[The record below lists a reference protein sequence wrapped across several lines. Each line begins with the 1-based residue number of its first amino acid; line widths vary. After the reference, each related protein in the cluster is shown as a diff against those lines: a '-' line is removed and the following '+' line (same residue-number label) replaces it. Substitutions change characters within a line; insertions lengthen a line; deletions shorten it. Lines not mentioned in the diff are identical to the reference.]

1 MFNETQS
8 HAERGVLRAI
18 TGGAYKL
25 FGPYGTIVSGTT
37 FPTRGTIPMSSP
49 KAGTI
54 ISQGTMV
61 RGTSTT
67 FKTDVQEE
75 DYIHANNVVR
85 KVRHV
90 ISDTLLE
97 LMEAFPADISTAH
110 GLRICRPQV
119 YKSIYAKNTHASTS
133 SLVQEAPFAPADTY
147 FQGGAPI
154 SFDATGGGQ
163 LDFTLSY

>member
-1 MFNETQS
+1 MFNETVA
-8 HAERGVLRAI
+8 HAEKAVFRAI

-25 FGPYGTIVSGTT
+25 PGPYGLIIEGTN
-37 FPTRGTIPMSSP
+37 FPSIGTIPVSSP

-54 ISQGTMV
+54 ITQGKMV
-61 RGTSTT
+61 RGTNTT

-97 LMEAFPADISTAH
+97 LEHSFPTDISTAH
-110 GLRICRPQV
+110 GLRVCRPQV
-119 YKSIYAKNTHASTS
+119 YKSIYAKNTDADNEAT
-133 SLVQEAPFAPADTY
+133 LQEAPFAPNDTF

-154 SFDATGGGQ
+154 SYNAGSGRI
-163 LDFTLSY
+163 DFTLSQ